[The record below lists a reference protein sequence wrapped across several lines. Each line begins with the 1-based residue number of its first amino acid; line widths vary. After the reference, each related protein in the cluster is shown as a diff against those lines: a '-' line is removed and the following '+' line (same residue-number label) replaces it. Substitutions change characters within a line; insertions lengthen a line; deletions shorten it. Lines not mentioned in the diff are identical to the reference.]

1 MLVTTAEPL
10 TFDQMIGFSKTKDAL
25 IDLDVYKCRYMRTTE
40 GQEIEV
46 PIIYYD
52 NRTDMTFG
60 LRPVKDNR
68 HGYDYLA
75 FRIYE

>member
-10 TFDQMIGFSKTKDAL
+10 TMDQMIEFSKTGDAL
-25 IDLDVYKCRYMRTTE
+25 INLDEYKCRYMAASE

-52 NRTDMTFG
+52 SKTDIVFG
-60 LRPVKDNR
+60 LRPVSKPN
-68 HGYDYLA
+68 GKYDYLA
-75 FRIYE
+75 FKING